1 MKRFLLI
8 FFLIIFIIL
17 VIYAVLKEKVVLK
30 FYYYDPKA
38 LKLVPEEREISFYR
52 WKLLFKKEDIVKDII
67 SELIKGPINDKLK
80 SPMPFGTKVLGVSI
94 KNEIAYVNFSNELR
108 KNHPGGSL
116 GEILTIYS
124 IVNTLTELPYIKR
137 VQILINGAVIE
148 SLAGHIDISEP
159 LEKDLSILK

>member
-1 MKRFLLI
+1 MKRILLI

-17 VIYAVLKEKVVLK
+17 VIFAVLKEKIVLK
-30 FYYYDPKA
+30 IYYYDPKA

-52 WKLLFKKEDIVKDII
+52 WKLLFKREDIVKDII
-67 SELIKGPINDKLK
+67 SELIKGPINNKLK
-80 SPMPFGTKVLGVSI
+80 SPIPSGTKILGASI
-94 KNEIAYVNFSNELR
+94 KKDIAYVNFSNELR

-137 VQILINGAVIE
+137 VQILIDGAIIE
-148 SLAGHIDISEP
+148 TLAGHMDISEP